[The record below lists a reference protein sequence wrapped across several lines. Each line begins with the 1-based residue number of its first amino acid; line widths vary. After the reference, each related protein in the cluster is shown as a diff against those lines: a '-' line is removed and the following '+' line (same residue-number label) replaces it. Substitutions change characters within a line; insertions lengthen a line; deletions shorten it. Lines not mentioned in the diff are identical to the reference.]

1 MARKAGVCSPL
12 GMKVLV
18 AEDDNVSRLLLASTL
33 KNAGHDVVTVTH
45 GEDAWR
51 VLNEPDAPRFALLD
65 WGLDGLDG
73 VEICRRVRARG
84 APYVYV
90 ILVTTRT
97 NKEDLVEA
105 FRSGADDF
113 IGKPFDKDELS
124 ARIRA
129 GERILNLEESLQ
141 DAQLALLS
149 DISERKA
156 TEALLNAEK
165 QVLELLAQ
173 NAPLP
178 DVLDC
183 ICCRAE
189 ELVDG
194 ALCMVRVVSPDGAD
208 LTAAAAPTLPAPF
221 LAACSRIPIAPH
233 ATSCGAAA
241 HLGERYD
248 AIDISIDDRWTQ
260 WRDAAAAAGLVAC
273 SSTPVVGASGRVI
286 ATVAFFF
293 RKVGSLEPKYLR
305 SLDRAVTLVRIAIER
320 QQVESKLLLA
330 ERMASV
336 GTLAA
341 GVAHEINNPLAY
353 IFGNIAYVNGAI
365 GRAEPVTGGARI
377 LDQATAEEMVQAL
390 DEALDGAQRVRNIV
404 SDLRTASRADDQ
416 GLGPV
421 DLRQVLD
428 VAIRITNNLM
438 RHSARLVVDLDEVP
452 TVQANESRLGQVF
465 VNLLAN
471 AAQAMPE
478 RDTSLNE
485 IRVRSRSEGGNAV
498 VEVTDN
504 GSGMSRETIRRIFD
518 PFFTTKAVG
527 VGTGLGLS
535 ICHSIVTAVGGTITV
550 DSVVGVGTTFRVSI
564 PVPAVEAKPA
574 ERRTTTSV
582 PPPNSRARVL
592 VIDDEPFVGAMVR
605 RMLGGDHDVVAVG
618 SGKEAIDLLVAGQY
632 FDVVLCD
639 LMMSGMT
646 GMDVFTTLK
655 REAPHVADRVGF
667 ITGGAFTPRSREF
680 LESGA
685 HKLLQK
691 PFDARSLRTF
701 VRTIADT

>member
-1 MARKAGVCSPL
+1 MR
-12 GMKVLV
+12 VLV
-18 AEDDNVSRLLLASTL
+18 AEDDNVSRLLLATTL
-33 KNAGHDVVTVTH
+33 TNAGHEVVTATH
-45 GEDAWR
+45 GQEAWDA
-51 VLNEPDAPRFALLD
+51 LSSPDAPRFALLD
-65 WGLDGLDG
+65 WGLDGIDG
-73 VEICRRVRARG
+73 VEICRRIRARG

-113 IGKPFDKDELS
+113 IGKPFDKDELN

-129 GERILNLEESLQ
+129 GERILNLETSLQ
-141 DAQLALLS
+141 DAQLALLG

-156 TEALLNAEK
+156 TEELLNAEK
-165 QVLELLAQ
+165 QVLELLAK

-183 ICCRAE
+183 VCRRAE
-189 ELVDG
+189 ELIANSV
-194 ALCMVRVVSPDGAD
+194 CMVRVVSPDGSELA
-208 LTAAAAPTLPAPF
+208 AAAAPSIPPAY
-221 LAACSRIPIAPH
+221 LTACSSVPIGPLS
-233 ATSCGAAA
+233 TSCGAAA
-241 HLGERYD
+241 YSGERSD
-248 AIDISIDDRWTQ
+248 ALDISTDERWTSQ
-260 WRDAAAAAGLVAC
+260 RESALAAGLRAC
-273 SSTPVVGASGRVI
+273 VSTPVIGTSGRVI
-286 ATVAFFF
+286 GTVAVF
-293 RKVGSLEPKYLR
+293 LKYPGELAAKYQR
-305 SLDRAVTLVRIAIER
+305 TLDRAVTLVRIAIER
-320 QQVESKLLLA
+320 QQIESKLLLA

-365 GRAEPVTGGARI
+365 GRAEAAPGGARI
-377 LDQATAEEMVQAL
+377 IDKATADEMTQAL

-478 RDTSLNE
+478 RDTSMNE
-485 IRVRSRSEGGNAV
+485 IRVRSRTEAGQAV
-498 VEVTDN
+498 GEVSDN

-550 DSVVGVGTTFRVSI
+550 DSAVGVGTTFRVSI
-564 PVPAVEAKPA
+564 PVPAAEAKPA

-582 PPPNSRARVL
+582 PPPNSRARIL
-592 VIDDEPFVGAMVR
+592 VVDDEPFVGAMVR
-605 RMLGGDHDVVAVG
+605 RMLGSDHDVVAVG
-618 SGKEAIDLLVAGQY
+618 SGKEAVDLLASGTY

-646 GMDVFTTLK
+646 GMDVFANIE
-655 REAPHVADRVGF
+655 RDVPHFADRFGF
-667 ITGGAFTPRSREF
+667 ITGGAFTPRAREF
-680 LESGA
+680 LENGS
-685 HKLLQK
+685 HKLLRK
-691 PFDARSLRTF
+691 PFDARSLRAF
-701 VRTIADT
+701 VRTIAES